1 MDELEISLLRSN
13 EITVLVSTL
22 HVSLKVEST
31 VPSGPTVVAVTERPF
46 SETWKVHYLS
56 DRLPNAPAAFET
68 FSQAWCSCAGDDLDG
83 YLNAAVP
90 QSTATG
96 KPNGL
101 LMAAVAKAW
110 TEMLEY

>member
-1 MDELEISLLRSN
+1 MS
-13 EITVLVSTL
+13 TV